1 MVCYSYG
8 YSLPKETLLRD
19 KLCRFGKIESI
30 LFRPAYN
37 SSVRNYVLVEFATI
51 EEAIECREF
60 FVRGEDSFTNKLTLG
75 DKRLEMNILVSSKVM
90 RPFEAL
96 VVPSTTSSQQ
106 FPGLLSALSSGPTIP
121 AVSMSQPVQSGGLAM
136 IQTTL
141 PLSNKAFLSD
151 MDKTVNDEIRMIFDP
166 EYIKAAKEK
175 DTPPP
180 LKLSI
185 VPLFMHSDN
194 RDLTFEEEVHIDS
207 LVVKVDNGD
216 PVDVHIEK
224 NNDLLWSGFI
234 IKGNDTKNTVGVDAY
249 LISGDQSAFVDE
261 MNSLWPA
268 DHILNM
274 SHKCDYSELILPTP
288 LTVMAFLP
296 SNKTQLGKF
305 LDFRNYFREK
315 RIVTKVRHFRNKILY
330 IFPYC
335 KEFSEIVPME
345 DGNYMI
351 GVFAESKGTQSA
363 GSVNL
368 PSIQMVDGAQVA
380 SSTSHTKEYESAK
393 TDTEETQQE
402 NGTEV
407 RPKHKTSDEMTD
419 SFASEHL
426 GKQAKRKDS
435 VEVDDEGFESA
446 HHFKKVHLGKRT
458 GLEDVEFIQRP
469 EPGMSNSP
477 TKKLKTTVNLEEDL
491 IAPIIP
497 DVEFTTDNM
506 SGELRMVQVEPKM
519 MLVEAPAQ
527 DEVHIVLDEDQGI
540 NDAPVIEAAEDH
552 PRSASLQ
559 VNLGEENSPDSP
571 DRMLGEDVDMA
582 IESEARILQPVDDIK
597 SNKKTKPGKRK

>member
-1 MVCYSYG
+1 
-8 YSLPKETLLRD
+8 
-19 KLCRFGKIESI
+19 
-30 LFRPAYN
+30 
-37 SSVRNYVLVEFATI
+37 
-51 EEAIECREF
+51 
-60 FVRGEDSFTNKLTLG
+60 
-75 DKRLEMNILVSSKVM
+75 
-90 RPFEAL
+90 
-96 VVPSTTSSQQ
+96 
-106 FPGLLSALSSGPTIP
+106 
-121 AVSMSQPVQSGGLAM
+121 
-136 IQTTL
+136 
-141 PLSNKAFLSD
+141 
-151 MDKTVNDEIRMIFDP
+151 MIFDL

-582 IESEARILQPVDDIK
+582 IE
-597 SNKKTKPGKRK
+597 